1 MNKKTD
7 KSTTIRIYITI
18 ACISL
23 LQGLQ
28 FGPSPVLKQIQ
39 DHFPDVSTSLVK
51 MLVTGPS
58 LIGMF
63 CALACGVM
71 VTKISKK
78 NLLLGCALIAAV
90 TGLIPLAVDSF
101 AVLLGCRIIYGIALG
116 FATALNTAVVA
127 EWFEGDARVKAM
139 GFQAATVGAGMTITT
154 AGAGFLGASVFSNSY
169 PVLFLIGYSSIL
181 L

>member
-39 DHFPDVSTSLVK
+39 DHFPDVSTSLIK

-101 AVLLGCRIIYGIALG
+101 AVLLCCRVVYGVAL
-116 FATALNTAVVA
+116 
-127 EWFEGDARVKAM
+127 R
-139 GFQAATVGAGMTITT
+139 Q
-154 AGAGFLGASVFSNSY
+154 
-169 PVLFLIGYSSIL
+169 PLIPLSWRNGSRGRPE
-181 L
+181 